1 MSKESNNYIKSTSDG
16 RLYIETEDF
25 FRQQEIKDLI
35 EKLMDSKLF
44 KEIKK
49 AEKA

>member
-1 MSKESNNYIKSTSDG
+1 MSKKSNNYIKSTSDG
-16 RLYIETEDF
+16 RLYIKTEDF

-44 KEIKK
+44 KEIKS

>member
-16 RLYIETEDF
+16 RLYIETADF
-25 FRQQEIKDLI
+25 FRQQEVKDLI

-44 KEIKK
+44 KEIKSGDK
-49 AEKA
+49 S